1 MKNPYIRTF
10 WYDKVNKSGFFMLDQ
25 RIPQVF
31 TLTPFLVDFLV
42 DFNRI
47 VPCRISTL

>member
-10 WYDKVNKSGFFMLDQ
+10 WYDKVNRSGFFMLDQ

-31 TLTPFLVDFLV
+31 TLTRFYVDPFWLTSWLT
-42 DFNRI
+42 
-47 VPCRISTL
+47 STA